1 MKDKIERT
9 IADIAIN
16 LAQIKDDFFIIGAS
30 ALVLSGIDI
39 GCTEDIDILT
49 SRQDALILQKSWRE
63 KVANSHTP
71 QRSDLFRS
79 NFNRYKFQWM
89 DVEVMGCLEI
99 NIDRKWALL
108 TVNNYNVHNIGDIEI
123 KIPTLEEQR
132 RILTL
137 FGREKD
143 YQRIKLIDDYLS
155 KY

>member
-1 MKDKIERT
+1 MKERIEKA
-9 IADIAIN
+9 IADIVIN

-30 ALVLSGIDI
+30 ALALSGINI
-39 GCTEDIDILT
+39 ENTEDIDILT
-49 SRQDALILQKSWRE
+49 SRQDALILQKLWKS
-63 KVANSHTP
+63 KIASNYIP
-71 QRSDLFRS
+71 KRSDLFRS

-89 DVEVMGCLEI
+89 DIEVMGGLEI
-99 NIDRKWALL
+99 NINGKWTLL
-108 TVNNYNVHNIGDIEI
+108 TVNDYNVHNIGNTEI
-123 KIPTLEEQR
+123 KIPTLQEQR

>member
-1 MKDKIERT
+1 MKEKIEKA

-30 ALVLSGIDI
+30 ALALSGINI
-39 GCTEDIDILT
+39 ENTEDIDILT
-49 SRQDALILQKSWRE
+49 SIQDALILQKLWKS
-63 KVANSHTP
+63 KIASNYITK
-71 QRSDLFRS
+71 RSDLFRS

-89 DVEVMGCLEI
+89 DIEVMGGLEI
-99 NIDRKWALL
+99 NINGKWTLL
-108 TVNNYNVHNIGDIEI
+108 TVNDYNVHNIGNTEI
-123 KIPTLEEQR
+123 KIPTLQEQR